1 MFNQC
6 VHELDVFFIQ
16 PVNADGYMKKVLL
29 NEYRNGIDST
39 NEIGED
45 ISKTTLKDPD
55 RRILYDTPEH
65 KEEQL
70 PMGSSGIV
78 LHAGM
83 RARRLGGC

>member
-1 MFNQC
+1 MPIAVEFAKHVEVIGFDINKAR
-6 VHELDVFFIQ
+6 V
-16 PVNADGYMKKVLL
+16 